1 MLRKLVHLNLVTN
14 DPEVIIGCYVNKLA
28 WTANP
33 DGDAIE
39 LLDYGSARRK
49 LTGQMIH
56 VHTEPTI

>member
-1 MLRKLVHLNLVTN
+1 MLRKLVHLNLVTK

-39 LLDYGSARRK
+39 LLDYGSAKRK
-49 LTGQMIH
+49 LTG
-56 VHTEPTI
+56 